1 MYFLGCLANTGLELL
16 FTDLT
21 FTSAVPYFCPS
32 SFWSGRKLIKGVCNR
47 SVSMEFGSQGRWIT
61 QLSLSRRCSCQAG
74 IAHIC
79 RNPRHTCRQWGL
91 ELGVHWGA
99 LNVKH
104 QSVTSAASLLTGLGL
119 CGEQKAGG
127 GSAYAVPCGLCVHRK
142 DFAGDWGLCNYYQGH
157 NFQDYTHAHRGK
169 FLCRILYRWWTIS
182 QKEHCWVFW
191 CQYELVELA
200 IRASI
205 LQL

>member
-1 MYFLGCLANTGLELL
+1 MHFLGCLANTGLELL

-47 SVSMEFGSQGRWIT
+47 SVPMEFGSQGT
-61 QLSLSRRCSCQAG
+61 AFFEQKVLMSSRYSSHLPKPQAHLQAVRAG
-74 IAHIC
+74 A
-79 RNPRHTCRQWGL
+79 G
-91 ELGVHWGA
+91 ELWMS
-99 LNVKH
+99 NIP
-104 QSVTSAASLLTGLGL
+104 VTSAASVLTGLGL
-119 CGEQKAGG
+119 CGEQKAGRS
-127 GSAYAVPCGLCVHRK
+127 SAYAVPCGLCVHRK
-142 DFAGDWGLCNYYQGH
+142 DFAGGWGLCNYNQGH

-169 FLCRILYRWWTIS
+169 FLCRILNWWWTVS
-182 QKEHCWVFW
+182 QKEHYWVFW